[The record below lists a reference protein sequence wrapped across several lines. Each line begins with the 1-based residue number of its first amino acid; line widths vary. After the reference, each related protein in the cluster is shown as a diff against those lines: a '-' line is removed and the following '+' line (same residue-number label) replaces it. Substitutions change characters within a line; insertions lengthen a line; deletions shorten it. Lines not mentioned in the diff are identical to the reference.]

1 MKKRFLPLGLGIALI
16 AGVVAAFATGD
27 AGNEAPEET
36 ADTVVLGEVD
46 LAERAEILRN
56 QFRRMT
62 PGEGPLV
69 QDVGAWPAAW
79 DEFGPSWDAAPAERD
94 LATWLVPFISD
105 RAGALMILRDANG
118 TVLWNGATD
127 FAKDESASVTLTG
140 SLVDEEEWPLYEAA
154 WEEVERRYAEAFSPV
169 YPSGMRGTNGPYTN
183 GLRFTDISVDT
194 NGDYRLDF
202 ACETNGDVQVFCR
215 AMHYESWTNFGVVWT
230 NDENE
235 VITNDVVNWAQVPGE
250 RFNGTSDTWDLLGV
264 ATVTN
269 GIGSITDT
277 NHVPEYDRVRFYAA
291 AELVDMDGD
300 GLTDGEE
307 WLISH
312 SNPAQG
318 DTDGDGWV
326 DGLEVA
332 AGFDPLDEMEH
343 PKVMIQ
349 AVMYKPTL
357 NGDTNEW
364 VELYSASKRP
374 VPLAGAR
381 LEIGRTGE
389 WVTAVAFTNG
399 EVIAPGRC
407 LLVGGSAVT
416 NVDVPAVLDIPDSGP
431 LAPMTGVRLA
441 WGAGAALT
449 VADAVMIGGDA
460 SNFNADGL
468 DTTGWLSEESVWSS
482 SGNILERRYAGV
494 DTDRKADWGWW
505 GQRPGRNSEEAVD
518 SDNDGLSDG
527 EELLG
532 TANPWNEPTN
542 PLLGDTDGDGL
553 TDAEECLVYG
563 TNPLTWASDGDIYP
577 WMPGGTVATNWPGTD
592 SYELAHG
599 HDPLDF
605 DENTNGIPDSWEWVL
620 GTENLL
626 SGADSDGDGTS
637 DLDEMRQNSNPTDS
651 THSTPEDFVM
661 VFQTTLDNWV
671 NGAPDND
678 IGLGGRVEVTFWG
691 ATPGSSIGVQVS
703 EGMFPEPFTMKWE
716 DADVIFEPKGNV
728 AVQGFA
734 SAYAR
739 IQPYGPRLSLSY
751 PRLIV
756 QDARLHPESGE
767 NAGGEYDIQAF
778 TVRLV
783 PDYDRN
789 HAIDAVDRAAVAA
802 GTPFRWWI
810 NDDDDDG
817 DIADDD
823 SDVPGQSSPA
833 NCDNGQ
839 VDGRSDLLDFFPV
852 WLDVESLLEFMPP
865 GNGTTWKLRHADGAV
880 RVAYTDLA
888 AANVGDFLFVDSDA
902 YGANAD
908 ETSCSAQT
916 VEISPSG
923 TTLPPA
929 FLSRLPENPFLGVLL
944 VEGSRNTEEP
954 LVLEI
959 DGADGIL
966 YETALPLRLS
976 GVEDF
981 YRRVCLIPGHVTTN
995 VAAPANWPDELC
1007 GARNIVFVHGFN
1019 VTSNEARGWHSE
1031 IFKRFHQS
1039 GSDAKFWGVTWYG
1052 DEGLI
1057 NELHYHEDVV
1067 NAFEAAGP
1075 LADALR
1081 TNATGP
1087 LVLMAHS
1094 LGNLVVSSAIRDHGL
1109 VCEKYFMFN
1118 AAVPAEAYDAS
1129 LRDETPGNPL
1139 VHDDWKSYTNVAW
1152 ASKWHELFPAADARA
1167 ALTWSGWFSDM
1178 TNQVYNYYSSGDE
1191 VLEVHSSPVS
1201 IWGGGPSHLERYA
1214 SQKQELNKGRLGL
1227 IGTAWAGWGFAKYTQ
1242 NDHEHRCYTAA
1253 QANQTA
1259 QDDPSQFCSAPVFR
1273 RAPDFLQDS
1282 SLSDIQI
1289 RQLLAKGIPA
1299 LSAPAGSRQIENG
1312 FISRNLNSFLP
1323 AGWPNGWGR
1332 NDSDYGNR
1340 WLHGDLKAM
1349 AFFFIY
1355 PVFSELRDTI
1365 MPSNIQ

>member
-1 MKKRFLPLGLGIALI
+1 MKKRFLQLGLGIALI
-16 AGVVAAFATGD
+16 AGVVVASAAGD
-27 AGNEAPEET
+27 ADNEVLEET

-69 QDVGAWPAAW
+69 QDVGTWPAAW
-79 DEFGPSWDAAPAERD
+79 DEFGHSWDAAPAERD
-94 LATWLVPFISD
+94 LATWMVPFFVERIGP
-105 RAGALMILRDANG
+105 ATIIRDANG
-118 TVLWNGATD
+118 TVLWYGQTD
-127 FAKDESASVTLTG
+127 FSKAESKDVTLTG
-140 SLVDEEEWPLYEAA
+140 ALMDESDWTLWKAA
-154 WEEVERRYAEAFSPV
+154 RDEIERRLSE
-169 YPSGMRGTNGPYTN
+169 GGGLRDGEGGGGPPNITS
-183 GLRFTDISVDT
+183 GLRFTNIWVNT
-194 NGDYRLDF
+194 NGDYQLDF
-202 ACETNGDVQVFCR
+202 AWESNAEVQVFCR
-215 AMHYESWTNFGVVWT
+215 AMHYECWTNFGVVST
-230 NDENE
+230 NDENQ
-235 VITNDVVNWAQVPGE
+235 VVTNDVVNWNQAPGE
-250 RFNGTSDTWDLLGV
+250 HYNGTSDTWNLLGV

-269 GIGSITDT
+269 GSGSITDT

-291 AELVDMDGD
+291 AELVDTDGD

-307 WLISH
+307 WLINH
-312 SNPAQG
+312 SNPAQR

-332 AGFDPLDEMEH
+332 VDFDPLDEMEH

-364 VELYSASKRP
+364 VELYSASKRS

-389 WVTAVAFTNG
+389 WISAVAFTNG

-416 NVDVPAVLDIPDSGP
+416 SVDVSAVLDIPDSGP

-532 TANPWNEPTN
+532 TANPWHEPTD
-542 PLLGDTDGDGL
+542 PLLSDTDGDGL
-553 TDAEECLVYG
+553 TDAEECLVHG

-577 WMPGGTVATNWPGTD
+577 WMPAGTAATNWPGTD
-592 SYELAHG
+592 SYELVYG

-605 DENTNGIPDSWEWVL
+605 DENANGIPDSWEWVL

-626 SGADSDGDGTS
+626 SGADYDGDGTS
-637 DLDEMRQNSNPTDS
+637 DLDEMRQNSNPDDPS
-651 THSTPEDFVM
+651 HSSPQDFVE
-661 VFQTTLDNWV
+661 VFHATIDNWV

-678 IGLGGRVEVTFWG
+678 IGLGGRVEVTFFG
-691 ATPGSSIGVQVS
+691 AAPGSSIGVQVN
-703 EGMFPEPFTMKWE
+703 EGRFPEPFTMKWAN
-716 DADVIFEPKGNV
+716 ADVIFEPKGNV
-728 AVQGFA
+728 SVRGFA

-739 IQPYGPRLSLSY
+739 MRPTSSPLSPIY

-767 NAGGEYDIQAF
+767 DAGGEYNIQSF
-778 TVRLV
+778 TARLV

-789 HAIDAVDRAAVAA
+789 HAIDAADRAILVA

-817 DIADDD
+817 DIADGD
-823 SDVPGQSSPA
+823 SDVPGQGSLFDNA
-833 NCDNGQ
+833 NCHNGQ

-852 WLDVESLLEFMPP
+852 WLDVESLLESMPP
-865 GNGTTWKLRHADGAV
+865 GNGITWKLRHADGAV

-888 AANVGDFLFVDSDA
+888 AASAGDYLFEDSNT

-916 VEISPSG
+916 VEISASG

-929 FLSRLPENPFLGVLL
+929 FLSRLSTNSSLGVLL
-944 VEGSRNTEEP
+944 VEGARDTEEP

-959 DGADGIL
+959 DDLDGIL
-966 YETALPLRLS
+966 YETALPLSLS
-976 GVEDF
+976 SVEDF
-981 YRRVCLIPGHVTTN
+981 YRRVCLIPGHVSTT
-995 VAAPANWPDELC
+995 VAEPANWPDELC
-1007 GARNIVFVHGFN
+1007 DSRNIVFVHGFN

-1031 IFKRFHQS
+1031 MFKRFHQS
-1039 GSDAKFWGVTWYG
+1039 GSTAKFWGVTWYG
-1052 DEGLI
+1052 DEGFF

-1067 NAFEAAGP
+1067 NAFEAAGS
-1075 LADALR
+1075 LADVLR

-1109 VCEKYFMFN
+1109 VSEKYFMFN
-1118 AAVPAEAYDAS
+1118 AAVAAEAYDVS
-1129 LRDETPGNPL
+1129 CLDETPGNPL

-1152 ASKWHELFPAADARA
+1152 ASKWHELFPASDNRSI
-1167 ALTWSGWFSDM
+1167 LTWQGWFSGIS
-1178 TNQVYNYYSSGDE
+1178 NQVYNYYSSGDE
-1191 VLEVHSSPVS
+1191 ILEVYSSPVS
-1201 IWGGGPSHLERYA
+1201 IWGGGPFHLERYA
-1214 SQKQELNKGRLGL
+1214 WQKQELNKGRVGL

-1242 NDHEHRCYTAA
+1242 NGHEHRCYTAA
-1253 QANQTA
+1253 QANQAA
-1259 QDDPSQFCSAPVFR
+1259 QDDPSQFCSAPVFL
-1273 RAPDFLQDS
+1273 RAPDFLQNS
-1282 SLSDIQI
+1282 SLSDIQL
-1289 RQLLAKGIPA
+1289 RQLLAKAIPA
-1299 LSAPAGSRQIENG
+1299 VSAPAGSRAVATVIN
-1312 FISRNLNSFLP
+1312 RNMDLRP
-1323 AGWPNGWGR
+1323 ADAWPNGWGR
-1332 NDSDYGNR
+1332 NEPPYGTS
-1340 WLHGDLKAM
+1340 WLHSDLKNM
-1349 AFFFIY
+1349 AFYFNSSIFAEVMEIIGGE
-1355 PVFSELRDTI
+1355 P
-1365 MPSNIQ
+1365 